1 MAVMTP
7 IWQQQ
12 PLAVVSNYDTIAAS
26 VLVDS
31 STAGVVWDVLD
42 SAGTSV
48 FTTTTTP
55 TYYSAYY
62 NLAELSQPVASII
75 TASGA
80 YQLRAVASGGGETS
94 SPALAYFEVH
104 VAPVVTLT
112 SPTDGATIDSLPIVI
127 AWTVEES
134 GRIVSQTLTIT
145 DADGGTVMRQ
155 SVEPGI
161 TSARYDD
168 LLDNDAR
175 YTIAVSAVNA
185 YNLGASDSA
194 SVTTLWAAPVM
205 PGMDVADAEGLAKTV
220 TVTFVEGGVAADSA
234 NVYRVDG
241 EGNRVLL
248 ASGLADGGSV
258 TDLIPPVGIVYRY
271 EAVAFAH
278 QTGVPSDPYV
288 LPTSVNSTAWALNF
302 GADGADVVTLYGNPK
317 ASSGIEHGGRA
328 YHFADGGAGGGLPVW
343 YGTTERDESGAVTFE
358 TVGPDYARAL
368 RRLSLQS
375 PIAWLR
381 DPFGNR
387 WRAHVTP
394 KVTHGTG
401 ELWTISIDWDAVR
414 FREIGA

>member
-12 PLAVVSNYDTIAAS
+12 PLAVISNYESITAS

-31 STAGVVWDVLD
+31 TTTSVVWDVLD
-42 SAGTSV
+42 SVGTSV
-48 FTTTTTP
+48 FTATSTP
-55 TYYSAYY
+55 TYYSGYY

-75 TASGA
+75 SASGA
-80 YQLRAVASGGGETS
+80 YQLRAVAVASGEQS
-94 SPALAYFEVH
+94 DPAYSYFEVH

-127 AWTVEES
+127 SWTVEES
-134 GRIVSQTLTIT
+134 GRIVSQTVTIT
-145 DADGGTVMRQ
+145 DAGDATVMRQ

-161 TSARYDD
+161 TSVRYDD
-168 LLDNDAR
+168 LLANDAQ
-175 YTIAVSAVNA
+175 YVITVSAVNA

-205 PGMDVADAEGLAKTV
+205 PGMTVADADGLAKTV
-220 TVTFVEGGVAADSA
+220 TVSFVTGGVAAESA

-258 TDLIPPVGIVYRY
+258 TDLIPPVGVVYRY
-271 EAVAFAH
+271 EAVAFAY

-302 GADGADVVTLYGNPK
+302 GADGSDVVTLFGNPK

-328 YHFADGGAGGGLPVW
+328 YHLADGGESGGLPVW
-343 YGTTERDESGAVTFE
+343 YGTSERDESGTVTFE
-358 TVGPDYARAL
+358 TVGPDYARTL

-394 KVTHGTG
+394 KVTYGTG
-401 ELWTISIDWDAVR
+401 ELWTTSIDWDAVR
-414 FREIGA
+414 FREIGG

>member
-7 IWQQQ
+7 IWQRQ
-12 PLAVVSNYDTIAAS
+12 PNAVVSNNDSITAS

-31 STAGVVWDVLD
+31 STTEVVWDILD
-42 SAGTSV
+42 QLGESV
-48 FTTTTTP
+48 WTTRTTP
-55 TYYSAYY
+55 VPYSSYWR
-62 NLAELSQPVASII
+62 NAELNVTVAQVAL
-75 TASGA
+75 TSGA
-80 YQLRAVASGGGETS
+80 YQLQAVALGSGETS
-94 SPALAYFEVH
+94 SPALAYFEALT
-104 VAPVVTLT
+104 APVVTLN
-112 SPTDGATIDSLPIVI
+112 SPADGATIDSLPIVI

-134 GRIVSQTLTIT
+134 GRIVSQTVTIT
-145 DADGGTVMRQ
+145 DADGGTVMQQ

-161 TSARYDD
+161 TSMTYDD
-168 LLDNDAR
+168 LLANDAQ
-175 YTIAVSAVNA
+175 YVITVSAVNA
-185 YNLGASDSA
+185 LSLGASDSA
-194 SVTTLWAAPVM
+194 NVTTLWAAPVM
-205 PGMDVADAEGLAKTV
+205 PGMTVTDADGLAKTV
-220 TVTFVEGGVAADSA
+220 TVSFVTGGVAAESA
-234 NVYRVDG
+234 SVYRVDG

-258 TDLIPPVGIVYRY
+258 TDLIPPVGIVYTY

-302 GADGADVVTLYGNPK
+302 GAEGADVVTLFGNPK
-317 ASSGIEHGGRA
+317 ASRGIEHGGRA
-328 YHFADGGAGGGLPVW
+328 YHFADGGEGGGLPVW
-343 YGTTERDESGAVTFE
+343 YGTSERDESGTVTFE
-358 TVGPDYARAL
+358 MVGDWHARML

-414 FREIGA
+414 FKEIGA